1 MYIREY
7 MVTPVITVTPDT
19 LVDDA
24 LRTMYQHHIRRLPVV
39 DEGKLVGL
47 VTRNGLREA
56 APPSSA
62 TPLSIWG
69 THYQLSKLKVRD
81 VMITD
86 VITVTPDNTIEEAS
100 ALTEKHGIGT
110 LPVIDESKNLVG
122 IITSTDLLH
131 LMAQVLGFGQK
142 GVRLHI
148 FGCSSSAEGACHRR
162 IIEVLSKHPIEIL
175 SAFPVKLTDTE
186 QEDFIV
192 HLDTEDAEPI
202 VDELKKLGLEVEVR
216 KH

>member
-19 LVDDA
+19 LLDDA
-24 LRTMYQHHIRRLPVV
+24 LRTMHQRHIRRLPVV
-39 DEGKLVGL
+39 DNGKLVGL
-47 VTRNGLREA
+47 ITRHGLRGA
-56 APPSSA
+56 VPSSA
-62 TPLSIWG
+62 IPLSIWG
-69 THYQLSKLKVRD
+69 THYQLSKMKVRD

-86 VITVTPDNTIEEAS
+86 VITVTPDTTIEEAS
-100 ALTEKHGIGT
+100 ALVEKHKVGT
-110 LPVIDESKNLVG
+110 LPVIDERKNVVG
-122 IITSTDLLH
+122 IITRTDLLH

-148 FGCSSSAEGACHRR
+148 FGRSGGTEGVRHRR
-162 IIEVLSKHPIEIL
+162 VIEVLSKHPIEIL
-175 SAFPVKLTDTE
+175 SAFPVKLADTE
-186 QEDFIV
+186 REDFIV

-202 VDELKKLGLEVEVR
+202 VNELKKLGLEVEVR

>member
-47 VTRNGLREA
+47 LTRNGLREA
-56 APPSSA
+56 APSTSV
-62 TPLSIWG
+62 PLSIWG
-69 THYQLSKLKVRD
+69 AHYQLSKMKVRD

-86 VITVTPDNTIEEAS
+86 VITVMPDTTVEEAS
-100 ALTEKHGIGT
+100 ALAKKHRIGT

-148 FGCSSSAEGACHRR
+148 FGLSTTEGICQYR
-162 IIEVLSKHPIEIL
+162 IMEIMCQHQVNVL
-175 SAFPVKLTDTE
+175 SAFSITPPST
-186 QEDFIV
+186 QREDLIIHV
-192 HLDTEDAEPI
+192 VIEKVDAVVE
-202 VDELKKLGLEVEVR
+202 ELNKLGLKVEVR
-216 KH
+216 EH

>member
-19 LVDDA
+19 LIDDA
-24 LRTMYQHHIRRLPVV
+24 LRTMHQHHIRRLPVV

-47 VTRNGLREA
+47 LTRNGLREA
-56 APPSSA
+56 TPSSA
-62 TPLSIWG
+62 IPLSIWG
-69 THYQLSKLKVRD
+69 THYQLSKMKVRD

-86 VITVTPDNTIEEAS
+86 VITVTPDTTVEEAS
-100 ALTEKHGIGT
+100 ALVEKHRIGT
-110 LPVIDESKNLVG
+110 LPVIDKSKNLVG

-148 FGCSSSAEGACHRR
+148 FGCSGGTEGVCHRR
-162 IIEVLSKHPIEIL
+162 VMEVLSKHPIEIL
-175 SAFPVKLTDTE
+175 SAFPVKLADTE
-186 QEDFIV
+186 REDFIV

-202 VDELKKLGLEVEVR
+202 VNELKKLGLEVEVR

>member
-19 LVDDA
+19 LLDDA
-24 LRTMYQHHIRRLPVV
+24 LRTMHQHHIRRLPVV
-39 DEGKLVGL
+39 DNGKLVGL
-47 VTRNGLREA
+47 VTRHGLRGA
-56 APPSSA
+56 VPSSA
-62 TPLSIWG
+62 IPLSIWG
-69 THYQLSKLKVRD
+69 THYQLSKMKVRD

-86 VITVTPDNTIEEAS
+86 VITVTPDTTIEEAS
-100 ALTEKHGIGT
+100 ALVEKHKIGT
-110 LPVIDESKNLVG
+110 LPVIDERKNVVG
-122 IITSTDLLH
+122 IITRTDLLH

-148 FGCSSSAEGACHRR
+148 FGCSGGTEGVCHRR
-162 IIEVLSKHPIEIL
+162 IMEVLSKYPIEIL
-175 SAFPVKLTDTE
+175 SAFPVKLADTE

-192 HLDTEDAEPI
+192 HMDTEDAEPI
-202 VDELKKLGLEVEVR
+202 VNELKKLGLEVEVR

>member
-19 LVDDA
+19 LIDDA

-100 ALTEKHGIGT
+100 ALVEKHRIGT

-148 FGCSSSAEGACHRR
+148 FGCSGSAKGACHRR

-192 HLDTEDAEPI
+192 HLDTEDAESI